1 MKKYLIKMIW
11 LNKIITIIKKN
22 RFTLVMTDDFKKRK
36 VNREERYIRFLKEE
50 NQENKNEKNNL
61 KINENN
67 IKFLLK
73 EFQINYEQKDEDD
86 LEDFHNNE
94 KYDDNI

>member
-11 LNKIITIIKKN
+11 LNIIIITIIKKN
-22 RFTLVMTDDFKKRK
+22 RFTLVMTDDFKNRK
-36 VNREERYIRFLKEE
+36 FNREERYIRFLKEE

-67 IKFLLK
+67 IKFLL
-73 EFQINYEQKDEDD
+73 EEINYKQKDEDD

>member
-1 MKKYLIKMIW
+1 
-11 LNKIITIIKKN
+11 
-22 RFTLVMTDDFKKRK
+22 MTDDFKKRK

-67 IKFLLK
+67 IKFVLK
-73 EFQINYEQKDEDD
+73 EFQINYE
-86 LEDFHNNE
+86 
-94 KYDDNI
+94 